1 MHGWIFFTF
10 AEICLLFYIN
20 ACKVLQDYKKKLCCL
35 ENGIAFWCGS
45 SAYSLEQYSAV
56 PEFQLHSNGRSVNC
70 MEYLNFSDHLIQMFH
85 QFFKKPVDWLR
96 LPKPTKKKTFHFP
109 TSESQPPIFI
119 YIHIFTMYFVY
130 LLVLNYYNIKVKGLH
145 QCETLYQWVETS
157 ISSNKKKASVLVRF
171 KDEAIFFQLSSPF
184 KVLTSLER
192 ES

>member
-1 MHGWIFFTF
+1 
-10 AEICLLFYIN
+10 
-20 ACKVLQDYKKKLCCL
+20 
-35 ENGIAFWCGS
+35 
-45 SAYSLEQYSAV
+45 
-56 PEFQLHSNGRSVNC
+56 
-70 MEYLNFSDHLIQMFH
+70 MFH

-130 LLVLNYYNIKVKGLH
+130 LLVLNYYNIKVKALH

-192 ES
+192 ET